1 MDLKRFIT
9 IVDLQ
14 ARAELK
20 AEASKL
26 SLSYL
31 WWVLEPLL
39 FVAVFYVV
47 FSFLLDRGTE
57 NFVFFL
63 MCGKVPFLWFS
74 KTVTQASSSILA
86 NKGLIAST
94 QIDKVIF
101 PYIAIQEVVYKQ
113 WVVFLVLF
121 VMALFL
127 GTTITTHWLWLI
139 PLMFVTY
146 LMIVAISLI
155 GAAITTFMQDFRI
168 IISMGMLF
176 LMFASGIFW
185 DINDIQ
191 DAYWRDMMLMINPL
205 AFLIDAYRKILMYN
219 EPLNLYHLSYIGA
232 ASVAAITGLHIFFKR
247 ANTKLTQYVLQS

>member
-9 IVDLQ
+9 VVDLQ
-14 ARAELK
+14 AKAALK

-26 SLSYL
+26 SLSYI

-63 MCGKVPFLWFS
+63 MCGKVPFLWLS
-74 KTVTQASSSILA
+74 KTVTQAATSILS

-121 VMALFL
+121 AMALYF
-127 GTTITTHWLWLI
+127 GPMTTHWLWLL
-139 PLMFVTY
+139 PLIFVTY
-146 LMIVAISLI
+146 LLIIALSLI
-155 GAAITTFMQDFRI
+155 GAAITTFIQDFRI

-191 DAYWRDMMLMINPL
+191 DEYWRNMMLVVNPL
-205 AFLIDAYRKILMYN
+205 AFLIDAYRKVLMYN
-219 EPLNLYHLSYIGA
+219 EPLNIPHLTAIGIASIGA
-232 ASVAAITGLHIFFKR
+232 IAASHVFFKR
-247 ANTKLTQYVLQS
+247 ANSKLTQFVLQS